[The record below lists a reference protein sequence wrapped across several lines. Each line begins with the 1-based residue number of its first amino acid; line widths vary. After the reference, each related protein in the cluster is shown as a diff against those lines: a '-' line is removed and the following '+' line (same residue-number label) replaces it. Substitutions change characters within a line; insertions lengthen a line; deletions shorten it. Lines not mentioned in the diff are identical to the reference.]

1 MDLTWPDELI
11 ALGAEARAVAR
22 EAAAGLAVREDSWVC
37 GYDRDFSLELGK
49 RGWLGMVWPV
59 EEGGHGRT
67 ALERFVVTEALIG
80 EGAPIASSWVGDRQ
94 IGPTLLAYGTAE
106 QRARWL
112 PPMVRGEVTWSIG
125 LSEPDAGSDLAALRT
140 RAWPDGDG
148 WRIEGRKIWT
158 SLATDAEH
166 CYLVARTDP
175 EAPAHQGIS
184 DFVVDLDSPGVTVTP
199 IRDMTGAQDFCE
211 VTYDGVHV
219 PADHLI
225 GTLHGSWKQIMRQ
238 LEHERGGVDR
248 IVSNRALFLETVAR
262 IDPSDRVLRQR
273 AASLEARF
281 RIGRQLVLR
290 ALGGAAPQGF
300 SALTKV
306 FCTEVEQDVAELC
319 VDVLGLEGLMP
330 GRASR
335 NLLYAPAYSIQGG
348 GNAILRTVLAERV
361 LGLPR

>member
-1 MDLTWPDELI
+1 MDLSWPDELT
-11 ALGAEARAVAR
+11 ALAEEARSVAR
-22 EAAAGLAVREDSWVC
+22 AAVRDFAVREDSWVC
-37 GYDRDFSLELGK
+37 GHDRDFSIELGK

-59 EEGGHGRT
+59 EEGGHGRS
-67 ALERFVVTEALIG
+67 ALERFIVTEALIS

-94 IGPTLLAYGTAE
+94 IGPTLLAYGTPA

-112 PPMVRGEVTWSIG
+112 PPMVRGDVTWSIG

-148 WRIEGRKIWT
+148 WRIEGRKVWT
-158 SLATDAEH
+158 SLAAQAEH
-166 CYLVARTDP
+166 CYVVARTDP
-175 EAPAHQGIS
+175 DAPAHKGIS
-184 DFVVDLDSPGVTVTP
+184 DFVVDLDAPGVTVRP
-199 IRDMTGAQDFCE
+199 IRDMTGADDFCE
-211 VTYDGVHV
+211 VTYDGVYV
-219 PADHLI
+219 PGDHLI

-248 IVSNRALFLETVAR
+248 IVSNRALFLDTTAR
-262 IDPSDRVLRQR
+262 IDPQDRVLRHR
-273 AASLEARF
+273 AAALEARF

-290 ALGGAAPQGF
+290 ALAGDAPPGF

-319 VDVLGLEGLMP
+319 VDVLGMEGLLDE
-330 GRASR
+330 RASR
-335 NLLYAPAYSIQGG
+335 NVLYAPAYSIQGG
-348 GNAILRTVLAERV
+348 GNGILRTVLAERG